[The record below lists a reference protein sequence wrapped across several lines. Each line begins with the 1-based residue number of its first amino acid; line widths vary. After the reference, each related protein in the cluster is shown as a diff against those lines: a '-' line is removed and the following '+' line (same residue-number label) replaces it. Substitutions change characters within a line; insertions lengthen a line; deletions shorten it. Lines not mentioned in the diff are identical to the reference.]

1 MEKIIHFFKKR
12 GYYIALTVCLA
23 VIAVAGYIFVST
35 ALRQQDEVDDPAL
48 SVPITAADPEDEP
61 QNTDPQPSVKDQT
74 HTPVLGPGE
83 SDADEQVK
91 ETVREIV
98 VRPVSGQVMQDH
110 AMDKLVYNPTTK
122 DWRVH
127 NGMDLAATPGQTVL
141 AAKAGTVTAVYE
153 DEKLGNTVVI
163 RHDGG
168 WTTHYA
174 NLTEASYVKA
184 GDTVAAGDVIGTVGV
199 SAKTELAQ
207 DSHLHFEVYLN
218 GEPADP
224 EEFLP

>member
-1 MEKIIHFFKKR
+1 MEKIIRFFKTK
-12 GYYIALTVCLA
+12 GYYIALALCLA
-23 VIAVAGYIFVST
+23 IIAVAGYVFVST
-35 ALRQQDEVDDPAL
+35 ALQQQKELDDPSL
-48 SVPITAADPEDEP
+48 SVPMTATDPEKEP
-61 QNTDPQPSVKDQT
+61 QEKDPEPAVKDQT
-74 HTPVLGPGE
+74 HTPVMAPGE
-83 SDADEQVK
+83 PDADEQVK
-91 ETVREIV
+91 ETVKQVII
-98 VRPVSGQVMQDH
+98 RPVSGQVMQDH

-184 GDTVAAGDVIGTVGV
+184 GDTVAAGDIIGTVGV
-199 SAKTELAQ
+199 SARTELAQ
-207 DSHLHFEVYLN
+207 ESHLHFEVYLN

>member
-1 MEKIIHFFKKR
+1 MEKIIRFFKTK
-12 GYYIALTVCLA
+12 GYYIALTLCLA
-23 VIAVAGYIFVST
+23 IIAVAGYVFVST
-35 ALRQQDEVDDPAL
+35 ALQQQKELDDPSL
-48 SVPITAADPEDEP
+48 SVPMTATDPEKEP
-61 QNTDPQPSVKDQT
+61 QEKDPEPAVKDQT
-74 HTPVLGPGE
+74 HTPVMAPGE
-83 SDADEQVK
+83 PDADEQVK
-91 ETVREIV
+91 ETVKQVII
-98 VRPVSGQVMQDH
+98 RPVSGQVMQDH

-184 GDTVAAGDVIGTVGV
+184 GDTVAAGDIIGTVGV
-199 SAKTELAQ
+199 SARTELAQ
-207 DSHLHFEVYLN
+207 ESHLHFEVYLN

-224 EEFLP
+224 NEFLP

>member
-1 MEKIIHFFKKR
+1 MEKIIRFFKTK
-12 GYYIALTVCLA
+12 GYYIALTLCLA
-23 VIAVAGYIFVST
+23 IIAVAGYVFVST
-35 ALRQQDEVDDPAL
+35 ALQQQKELDDPSL
-48 SVPITAADPEDEP
+48 SVPMTATDPEKEP
-61 QNTDPQPSVKDQT
+61 QEKDPEPAVKDQT
-74 HTPVLGPGE
+74 HTPVMAPGE
-83 SDADEQVK
+83 PDADEQVK
-91 ETVREIV
+91 ETVKQVII
-98 VRPVSGQVMQDH
+98 RPVSGQIMQDH

-184 GDTVAAGDVIGTVGV
+184 GDTVAAGDIIGTVGV

-207 DSHLHFEVYLN
+207 ESHLHFEVYRN

-224 EEFLP
+224 NEFLP

>member
-1 MEKIIHFFKKR
+1 MEKIIRFFKAK
-12 GYYIALTVCLA
+12 GYYIALTLCLA
-23 VIAVAGYIFVST
+23 IIAVAGYVFVST
-35 ALRQQDEVDDPAL
+35 ALQQQKELDDPSL
-48 SVPITAADPEDEP
+48 SVPMTATDPEKEP
-61 QNTDPQPSVKDQT
+61 QEKDPEPAVKDQT
-74 HTPVLGPGE
+74 HTPVMAPGE
-83 SDADEQVK
+83 PDADEQVK
-91 ETVREIV
+91 ETVKQVII
-98 VRPVSGQVMQDH
+98 RPVSGQVMQDH

-184 GDTVAAGDVIGTVGV
+184 GDTVAAGDIIGTVGV
-199 SAKTELAQ
+199 SARTELAQ
-207 DSHLHFEVYLN
+207 ESHLHFEVYLN

-224 EEFLP
+224 NEFLP